1 MFRSLRFRALLRLL
15 RGHRIVTLS
24 LVVLLVA
31 WCWFSVI
38 VGFAPM
44 IVLVVPVA
52 LLAWLILDRVAAR
65 GGLSGF
71 AEAGSIAGAVVASSV
86 LVFGAI
92 QLVPYGRDRTNPPVT
107 GEPQWANPETRE
119 LMVRACFG
127 CHSNEVEYP
136 SYASVAPIS
145 WMVQWHIDEGR
156 ESVNYSEWDVSTHG
170 GDETWEEI
178 KKGSMPPPYYTRFGR
193 HPEANLTDAE
203 LETLL
208 AGVRATPGLY
218 ESDGYGRGD
227 KDDD

>member
-1 MFRSLRFRALLRLL
+1 
-15 RGHRIVTLS
+15 
-24 LVVLLVA
+24 
-31 WCWFSVI
+31 
-38 VGFAPM
+38 M

-52 LLAWLILDRVAAR
+52 LLAWLILDRIAAR

-86 LVFGAI
+86 LVFFAI

-119 LMVRACFG
+119 LMVRACSG

-193 HPEANLTDAE
+193 HPEANLTDTE